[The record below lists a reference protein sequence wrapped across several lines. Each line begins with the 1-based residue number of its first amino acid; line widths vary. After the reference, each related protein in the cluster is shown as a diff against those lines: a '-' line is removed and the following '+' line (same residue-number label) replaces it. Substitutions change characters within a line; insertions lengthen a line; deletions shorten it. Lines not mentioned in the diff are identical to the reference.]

1 MPLDPATIVLMST
14 VMAVAMSVVLYSAH
28 SSFPRDIKGLK
39 QWAIS
44 IILLAFGSWIYA
56 STSTL
61 PGAILSPLCANAMLL
76 WGLGFGLI
84 GTQMFYGRDCS
95 WGLFHFMW
103 VVGMVVGCHY
113 VIVNPDYSGRLAT
126 FSILAFIFYS
136 YQVVLIWGY
145 GERHFSTVFFGL
157 LMLFQAVVV
166 LIRGVLAM
174 THSSDDINFFATGPH
189 QNLYLITSHFM
200 TLLLTVGFMTVAT
213 RRLQSILERR
223 STLDPLTQV
232 LNRRGFAEIYA
243 KENALM
249 RREQTVMTMLSIDLD
264 YFKAINDCYG
274 HSTGDRVLKDVAEV
288 IAKALRASDHVAR
301 FGGEEFMVLLPAT
314 GLERGHHVAERIQ
327 TALRAP
333 RAETESEQS
342 AAAAALPPYTVSIG
356 IACQASPEE
365 DIDSILLRADKALYC
380 AKQRGRD
387 RIEVAAEA
395 VLPLHASHA

>member
-28 SSFPRDIKGLK
+28 SSFPREIKGLK
-39 QWAIS
+39 QWAIGLV
-44 IILLAFGSWIYA
+44 LLAFGSGIYA
-56 STSTL
+56 STGGL
-61 PGAILSPLCANAMLL
+61 PGNILSPLCANAVIL

-84 GTQMFYGRDCS
+84 GTQMFYSRECS
-95 WGLFHFMW
+95 WWLFHFVW
-103 VVGMVVGCHY
+103 ALGMVASGYY
-113 VIVNPDYSGRLAT
+113 VIVNSDYSGRFAI
-126 FSILAFIFYS
+126 FSILAFALYS

-157 LMLFQAVVV
+157 LMLFQSVVV

-174 THSSDDINFFATGPH
+174 THSSDDMNLFVSGPN
-189 QNLYLITSHFM
+189 QNLYLLTSHFM

-213 RRLQSILERR
+213 RRLQTILERR

-232 LNRRGFAEIYA
+232 LNRRGFTEVYA
-243 KENALM
+243 KEHALM

-274 HSTGDRVLKDVAEV
+274 HSTGDRVLADVASV

-301 FGGEEFMVLLPAT
+301 FGGEEFIVLLPAT
-314 GLERGHHVAERIQ
+314 GLERAHHVAERIQ
-327 TALRAP
+327 TVLRAP
-333 RAETESEQS
+333 RSETESEQS

-356 IACQASPEE
+356 IACQASPDE
-365 DIDSILLRADKALYC
+365 DLDNILLRADRALYC
-380 AKQRGRD
+380 AKERGRD
-387 RIEVAAEA
+387 RIEIAAEA
-395 VLPLHASHA
+395 VLPLHASA

>member
-28 SSFPRDIKGLK
+28 SSFPREIKGLK

-44 IILLAFGSWIYA
+44 LVLLAFGSGIYA
-56 STSTL
+56 SSSGVL
-61 PGAILSPLCANAMLL
+61 GNILSPLCANAVIL

-84 GTQMFYGRDCS
+84 GTQMFYSRESS
-95 WGLFHFMW
+95 WWLFHFVW
-103 VVGMVVGCHY
+103 GLGMIASGYY
-113 VIVNPDYSGRLAT
+113 VIVNPDYSGRLAI
-126 FSILAFIFYS
+126 FSILAFVLYS

-145 GERHFSTVFFGL
+145 GERHFSTVFFGV
-157 LMLFQAVVV
+157 LMLFQSVVV

-174 THSSDDINFFATGPH
+174 THSSDDMTLFVGGAH
-189 QNLYLITSHFM
+189 QNLYLLTSHFM

-213 RRLQSILERR
+213 RRLQTILERR

-232 LNRRGFAEIYA
+232 LNRRGFTEVYA
-243 KENALM
+243 KEHALM

-274 HSTGDRVLKDVAEV
+274 HSTGDRVLSDVASV

-301 FGGEEFMVLLPAT
+301 FGGEEFIVLLPAT
-314 GLERGHHVAERIQ
+314 GLERAHHVAERIQ
-327 TALRAP
+327 TVLRAP
-333 RAETESEQS
+333 RSETESEQS

-356 IACQASPEE
+356 IACQVSPDE
-365 DIDSILLRADKALYC
+365 DLDNILLRADRALYC
-380 AKQRGRD
+380 AKERGRD

-395 VLPLHASHA
+395 VLPLHASA

>member
-28 SSFPRDIKGLK
+28 SSFPREIKGLK

-44 IILLAFGSWIYA
+44 LVLLAFGSGIYA
-56 STSTL
+56 SSSGL
-61 PGAILSPLCANAMLL
+61 LGNILSPLCANAVIL

-84 GTQMFYGRDCS
+84 GTQMFYSRDSS
-95 WGLFHFMW
+95 WWLFHFVW
-103 VVGMVVGCHY
+103 ALGMVAGGYY
-113 VIVNPDYSGRLAT
+113 VIVDPDYSGRLAI
-126 FSILAFIFYS
+126 FSILAFVLYS

-157 LMLFQAVVV
+157 LMLFQSVIV

-174 THSSDDINFFATGPH
+174 THSSDDMNLFVIGPN
-189 QNLYLITSHFM
+189 QNLYLVTSHFM

-213 RRLQSILERR
+213 RRLQAILERR

-232 LNRRGFAEIYA
+232 LNRRGFTEVYA
-243 KENALM
+243 NEHALM

-274 HSTGDRVLKDVAEV
+274 YSTGDRVLTDVAAV

-301 FGGEEFMVLLPAT
+301 FGGEEFIVLLPAT
-314 GLERGHHVAERIQ
+314 GLERAHHVAERIQ
-327 TALRAP
+327 TVLRAP
-333 RAETESEQS
+333 RSETESEQS

-356 IACQASPEE
+356 IACQVSPDE
-365 DIDSILLRADKALYC
+365 DLDNILLRADRALYC
-380 AKQRGRD
+380 AKERGRD
-387 RIEVAAEA
+387 RIEIAAEA
-395 VLPLHASHA
+395 VLPLHASA